1 MVEDLLAGLIKSL
14 CELLP
19 RVQVLDHKLFKS
31 DPVILVDVDH
41 VVYLLAQVGIE
52 DDGFSIN
59 TSAAPFLLKFRI
71 PS

>member
-1 MVEDLLAGLIKSL
+1 MIEDLLAGLIKSL

-41 VVYLLAQVGIE
+41 VEYLLAEVGIE
-52 DDGFSIN
+52 DDGLPIS
-59 TSAAPFLLKFRI
+59 TSAAPFLLNVRI
-71 PS
+71 SS